1 MLLISRFTQKEQ
13 EKEAQKCVLLD
24 QVHAHFVKFT
34 KEEFAVV
41 YMGTYHFKMI
51 VSKGNILCTESTS
64 VRKMLRFFPPQK
76 FADIKV
82 LSLFIVKVIHFNL
95 ISYSSKKW
103 VKFKSPC
110 SF

>member
-24 QVHAHFVKFT
+24 QVHAHFVKLT
-34 KEEFAVV
+34 KETFFVV
-41 YMGTYHFKMI
+41 YVGAYHFQDDYVK
-51 VSKGNILCTESTS
+51 
-64 VRKMLRFFPPQK
+64 RKYRVYFDEEKVMLFSPQK

-82 LSLFIVKVIHFNL
+82 LSLFMVKVIIPFNVM
-95 ISYSSKKW
+95 SSSSKKW
-103 VKFKSPC
+103 VKYKSPS